1 MCRVSSPLTRRAV
14 LRVGL
19 VVAVGT
25 VAAPALAACDRGP
38 TPEQVTA
45 AALLP
50 LADQALADQAA
61 AQELAPRAPEYT
73 DALGVVAEQRAA
85 HAQALREE
93 ITRLDQDTARRIAT
107 PAALS
112 SAASAAPASSARASS
127 AVDSPASSSAGSP
140 SAGSPSA
147 GPSATST
154 PTATTVP
161 ALREQ
166 LASSARS
173 AGDATASLVGYPA
186 GLAGAIS
193 ASVTSMVE
201 VQLQ

>member
-14 LRVGL
+14 LRGGL

-25 VAAPALAACDRGP
+25 VAAPAFAACDRGP
-38 TPEQVTA
+38 TPEQITA
-45 AALLP
+45 ATLLP

-112 SAASAAPASSARASS
+112 SAPASSP
-127 AVDSPASSSAGSP
+127 VDSPTSSSAAS
-140 SAGSPSA
+140 SSA
-147 GPSATST
+147 GPSATTT

-166 LASSARS
+166 LASSARA
-173 AGDATASLVGYPA
+173 AGDATSSLVGYPA